1 MLISV
6 KLAMDSKKQLSS
18 TGLNGDDSPEET
30 QMYQRKEW
38 QRDEDGEFE
47 ETKALTNV
55 QVLDQ
60 NKAQLAAQDH
70 MLDRIGDVVQNIRH
84 ENTNFRDEVQLQ
96 NEMLDEVNEDME
108 VNLNEMVKLDSKLK
122 TMLTKAS
129 TCRLWMCVII
139 EIVIMV
145 LIFMFLS

>member
-1 MLISV
+1 MS
-6 KLAMDSKKQLSS
+6 A
-18 TGLNGDDSPEET
+18 TGLNDDDSPEET

-47 ETKALTNV
+47 ETKGLTNV

-96 NEMLDEVNEDME
+96 NGMLDEVNEDME

-139 EIVIMV
+139 EIVILI

>member
-1 MLISV
+1 
-6 KLAMDSKKQLSS
+6 
-18 TGLNGDDSPEET
+18 
-30 QMYQRKEW
+30 MYQRKDW

-84 ENTNFRDEVQLQ
+84 ENTNFRDEVHLQ
-96 NEMLDEVNEDME
+96 NDMLDEVNEDMDM
-108 VNLNEMVKLDSKLK
+108 NLNEMVKLDSKLK

-139 EIVIMV
+139 EIAIMI